1 METVVARVSVGRWGR
16 NLAIRLPREIVRA
29 AGIEDGERV
38 EIEARGG
45 NIVIRRAA
53 AEALAEA
60 RKAADEIIAE
70 AGEHSLDSAAL
81 RELLDE
87 GRRGGFDS
95 RFCGAERGRSRAP

>member
-60 RKAADEIIAE
+60 QKAADEIIAE
-70 AGEHSLDSAAL
+70 GVEHSLDDISF
-81 RELLDE
+81 RELLNE
-87 GRRGGFDS
+87 GRRG
-95 RFCGAERGRSRAP
+95 